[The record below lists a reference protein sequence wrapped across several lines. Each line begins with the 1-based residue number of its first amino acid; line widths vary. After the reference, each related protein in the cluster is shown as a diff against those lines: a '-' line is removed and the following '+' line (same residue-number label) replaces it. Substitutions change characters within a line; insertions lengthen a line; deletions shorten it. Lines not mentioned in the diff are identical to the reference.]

1 MKIVHPGHTSC
12 ELHPN
17 DSSSSRNVS
26 LEEIQ
31 MADYEF
37 SFGAVI
43 ITLISLRKVL
53 TESLI
58 VDLEVL
64 NFI

>member
-1 MKIVHPGHTSC
+1 MK
-12 ELHPN
+12 
-17 DSSSSRNVS
+17 
-26 LEEIQ
+26 IQ

-53 TESLI
+53 TEYLN

-64 NFI
+64 NFISGSNFSERE